1 VLTNALVTRITVEKA
16 RAAAVEVLLDGTPL
30 WFAVGREL
38 VLSLGAIQTPKIL
51 MQSGIG
57 DADELRQSGIDIVQ
71 HLPGVGRN
79 LQEHVLIG
87 GCVWE
92 YRSADQW
99 RGSGAE
105 ATLFWKSDT
114 ARDTPDLQAF
124 VIDGPFLSPE
134 TSHLNTA
141 ASCWSITPGVV
152 RPRSQGRRARRID
165 TSGKAPVVTL
175 GQASR

>member
-1 VLTNALVTRITVEKA
+1 MLTNALVTRITVEKA

-124 VIDGPFLSPE
+124 VIDGPFLSPRQV
-134 TSHLNTA
+134 TSTLPLPAGRSRPASCGRVARDGERA
-141 ASCWSITPGVV
+141 AS
-152 RPRSQGRRARRID
+152 
-165 TSGKAPVVTL
+165 TL
-175 GQASR
+175 RERHRL